1 MLTATL
7 QYVLYLL
14 TGGNPAMMKMTT
26 VTVKVHLWTLC
37 TASVTAWTTYI
48 LNLKSSIRVELLQKY
63 TKAYLQVLLL
73 L

>member
-1 MLTATL
+1 MLTVKL

-26 VTVKVHLWTLC
+26 VTVKVHLC